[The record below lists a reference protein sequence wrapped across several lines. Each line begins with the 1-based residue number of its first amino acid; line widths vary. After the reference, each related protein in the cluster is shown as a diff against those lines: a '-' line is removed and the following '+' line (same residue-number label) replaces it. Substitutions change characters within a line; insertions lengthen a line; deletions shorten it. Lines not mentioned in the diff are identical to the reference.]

1 MTSGMRVIFDKK
13 ESSAREKVCK
23 KGTKMC
29 PFAPP
34 MVSLKSVPL
43 RLACQMFIVGAD
55 FGDMKTGDLKIMR
68 EYIKPILR

>member
-13 ESSAREKVCK
+13 ESSAREKGCK

-34 MVSLKSVPL
+34 MVSLKSVQVLENEWRGRRDSNPRPL
-43 RLACQMFIVGAD
+43 
-55 FGDMKTGDLKIMR
+55 
-68 EYIKPILR
+68 P